1 MYLGGGNTL
10 KGLHAVGIAL
20 LFAGFACGGAHAA
33 ARHVTPGSMDKN
45 SRELFQESMT
55 LGDQAWDK
63 DTKLISTGGVAAHES
78 VAIRHMVRESSW
90 YAFGLLV
97 RDGKGDRQKAAEI
110 LEAVLK
116 EQYLVAGTRWY
127 GTFRRSPEEA
137 EPKAEAVIGKEYA
150 PKLKDVTRGTLA
162 SVLFRH

>member
-63 DTKLISTGGVAAHES
+63 DTKLISTGGVAAHAS

-90 YAFGLLV
+90 YSFGPV
-97 RDGKGDRQKAAEI
+97 GRVGKGDLQKAAPVPDAF
-110 LEAVLK
+110 LE
-116 EQYLVAGTRWY
+116 
-127 GTFRRSPEEA
+127 
-137 EPKAEAVIGKEYA
+137 
-150 PKLKDVTRGTLA
+150 
-162 SVLFRH
+162 

>member
-1 MYLGGGNTL
+1 MYLGVGNAWER
-10 KGLHAVGIAL
+10 LHAVGIAL

-33 ARHVTPGSMDKN
+33 ARQVTHGSMEKN
-45 SRELFQESMT
+45 SRDLFQESMT

-78 VAIRHMVRESSW
+78 VAIRQMVRESSW
-90 YAFGLLV
+90 YAFGVLV

-116 EQYLVAGTRWY
+116 EQYLVAGTRLD
-127 GTFRRSPEEA
+127 GTLPRSPEEA
-137 EPKAEAVIGKEYA
+137 QPQA
-150 PKLKDVTRGTLA
+150 DT
-162 SVLFRH
+162 